1 MKLDLLHLVDLGV
14 ASHVYG
20 NLLAALVNNMGMGRV
35 KALVE
40 LNKMIATEYQHLGIQ
55 SGNRLP
61 RLNVSDIFTDD
72 FPCLRHVKG
81 RRIRKF
87 APVATKLA
95 ASLTT
100 NAKGKHIHALCKCME
115 ETYDF
120 CDRKQFVWSAE
131 AGQKFADKCEALL
144 AHYSWLAKDSMKQGN
159 CMFSIVQKHHLFA
172 HYPSQCRYLAPR
184 GCWAYGG
191 ESFMSLMVA
200 IASGS
205 VKSTPAWMLPSKVL
219 NKFQFAFHL
228 VLKGIWDPGMEE
240 EGEDR
245 EWKKLCVTGGWKA
258 MGFGWVTIF
267 TQLCFAQ
274 LWVNGGWKA
283 MSFGWW
289 LDSRNFC
296 TIVFCTALGMVA
308 GKPLAL
314 FGWMVAGHP
323 QFLHNCVL
331 HSMGEWWLES
341 HELAGQPQFL
351 QPWEW
356 WLESH
361 GLWVDGGW
369 TATIFTQL
377 CFAQHG
383 WMVAGK
389 PWALGGW
396 CGWKVA
402 GQPVGWTARA
412 ST

>member
-1 MKLDLLHLVDLGV
+1 MPWYEDEKIFFFSLLPGMSFWTMKLDLLHLVDLGV

-20 NLLAALVNNMGMGRV
+20 NLLAALVNNMSMGRV

-159 CMFSIVQKHHLFA
+159 CMFSIVQKHRLFA

-245 EWKKLCVTGGWKA
+245 E
-258 MGFGWVTIF
+258 
-267 TQLCFAQ
+267 
-274 LWVNGGWKA
+274 
-283 MSFGWW
+283 
-289 LDSRNFC
+289 
-296 TIVFCTALGMVA
+296 
-308 GKPLAL
+308 
-314 FGWMVAGHP
+314 
-323 QFLHNCVL
+323 
-331 HSMGEWWLES
+331 
-341 HELAGQPQFL
+341 
-351 QPWEW
+351 
-356 WLESH
+356 
-361 GLWVDGGW
+361 
-369 TATIFTQL
+369 
-377 CFAQHG
+377 
-383 WMVAGK
+383 
-389 PWALGGW
+389 
-396 CGWKVA
+396 
-402 GQPVGWTARA
+402 
-412 ST
+412 

>member
-1 MKLDLLHLVDLGV
+1 MPWYEDEKIFFFSLLPGMSFWTMKLDLLHLVDLGV

-228 VLKGIWDPGMEE
+228 VL
-240 EGEDR
+240 R
-245 EWKKLCVTGGWKA
+245 RQRVKKALCD
-258 MGFGWVTIF
+258 
-267 TQLCFAQ
+267 
-274 LWVNGGWKA
+274 
-283 MSFGWW
+283 WW
-289 LDSRNFC
+289 LESHGLWMGRNFH
-296 TIVFCTALGMVA
+296 TIVFCTAV
-308 GKPLAL
+308 
-314 FGWMVAGHP
+314 
-323 QFLHNCVL
+323 
-331 HSMGEWWLES
+331 GEWWLES
-341 HELAGQPQFL
+341 HELWVVAGQPQFL
-351 QPWEW
+351 HSCVLHSLGNGGWKAI
-356 WLESH
+356 
-361 GLWVDGGW
+361 GFVWVDGGW
-369 TATIFTQL
+369 TPTILTQL

-383 WMVAGK
+383 
-389 PWALGGW
+389 
-396 CGWKVA
+396 
-402 GQPVGWTARA
+402 
-412 ST
+412 